1 MLSPPSLSRDSST
14 PLPHRVLGR
23 WIHEHFWGKE
33 AEECLIDRR
42 HNENPKCF
50 GHLEHLTI
58 VTRWGKQGK
67 SSAAAAASLRAQGG
81 RDLRRDSYTDSIL
94 WAKVLP
100 KYADTFS
107 FIKEAPG
114 WLTGAEKS
122 SPILSGTPRGHDV
135 RSKGNAVWLTWET
148 GNESSPR
155 IWGRDGRAS
164 PVPTSSLGTA
174 AAQSMARL
182 QALLTGTGA
191 ETGKKNE
198 HLKVHMNKLMPQ
210 GCQSCANTLS

>member
-135 RSKGNAVWLTWET
+135 RSKGVGQCSLTHLRDREWEQPT
-148 GNESSPR
+148 DLGQGWQSQPSTHQFSGNSCSSEHGSAPSSPNWDWSWDR
-155 IWGRDGRAS
+155 EEKWAS
-164 PVPTSSLGTA
+164 ESPY
-174 AAQSMARL
+174 
-182 QALLTGTGA
+182 
-191 ETGKKNE
+191 E
-198 HLKVHMNKLMPQ
+198 
-210 GCQSCANTLS
+210 